1 MPGPADSGAP
11 TCPRGAVTTAIL
23 ILTEPNLRPA
33 RCYNVAE
40 RPLLSAVLGSASSR
54 VAADA
59 DRAITAIYHA
69 EYRSLVRM
77 AAVLLGDVGT
87 AEEVVQDSFI
97 AMHAAWQRVR
107 ETDKAVHY
115 LRRSVMNR
123 SRSVL
128 RHRVVVDKHLPAC
141 EPDMPS
147 AEQSA
152 ITRFERSA
160 VIAALRTLPA
170 RQREALVLRYYL
182 DLSEEEV
189 AAAMGISRGAVKS
202 HTARGKAALRTVLEA
217 ERLDRLDD
225 HYSR

>member
-1 MPGPADSGAP
+1 
-11 TCPRGAVTTAIL
+11 VTSAIL
-23 ILTEPNLRPA
+23 TVAEPNLRPA
-33 RCYNVAE
+33 RSNNVAD

-54 VAADA
+54 VSAEA
-59 DRAITAIYHA
+59 DRAITAMYHT

-77 AAVLLGDVGT
+77 SAVLLGDVGT

-97 AMHAAWQRVR
+97 AMHAAWRR
-107 ETDKAVHY
+107 IRDADKAVHY

-128 RHRVVVDKHLPAC
+128 RHRVVIDKHLPAS

-152 ITRFERSA
+152 LTRFERSA
-160 VIAALRTLPA
+160 VIDALRTLPA

-189 AAAMGISRGAVKS
+189 AAAMRISRGAVKS
-202 HTARGKAALRTVLEA
+202 HTARGKAALRSALEA
-217 ERLDRLDD
+217 ER
-225 HYSR
+225 